1 MPQQHRGA
9 LVKRRPRQALARPE
23 VVRELAENPR
33 IPLRR
38 AADHDGV
45 AARRRA
51 DGIEVVI
58 GAHVT
63 VGDDGHAHGLLDAA
77 DDVPVRL
84 AAVEL
89 LARAAVHGDGVD
101 ARGLGAPC
109 ELDDVYVL
117 LVPAHAHLDGHG
129 HLHRAADGREDA
141 LRLFRLAHERG
152 ALAVLDDLRRGAA
165 HVEIED
171 VGRAERLDVAC
182 RLGRHLR
189 RIRKDLHR
197 ERPLAGLRGEHRER
211 ALIPEMDA
219 LARYHLR
226 VAERAAHLVRDDAVG
241 RIRDARHRREE
252 NGRLEAERADAD
264 APYIAH
270 ACGFLSRCFS
280 SLRS

>member
-9 LVKRRPRQALARPE
+9 LLKRRRGQALARPE

-33 IPLRR
+33 ISLRR

-51 DGIEVVI
+51 DRVEIVI
-58 GAHVT
+58 RAHVA

-152 ALAVLDDLRRGAA
+152 ALAVLDDLRRGAT
-165 HVEIED
+165 HVEVED

-189 RIRKDLHR
+189 RVREDLHR
-197 ERPLAGLRGEHRER
+197 ERPLAWL
-211 ALIPEMDA
+211 
-219 LARYHLR
+219 
-226 VAERAAHLVRDDAVG
+226 
-241 RIRDARHRREE
+241 
-252 NGRLEAERADAD
+252 
-264 APYIAH
+264 
-270 ACGFLSRCFS
+270 
-280 SLRS
+280 